1 MQTHAIYSQKNIQY
15 RTAVEKIKKKEKKF
29 HLAGIAVSSVYV
41 HLPKV
46 SFQVQVRFK
55 FNNNSITNFFFSGNI
70 LKNSEYNDL
79 HIFQFFKRISLVV
92 LYIFNTFLFNFLWTL
107 NLSFFSRNFFLFGI
121 VVATEDIIFMFYDSY
136 NYMALRHQM
145 KKFILKL
152 FYMFKGVFCLEKGWG
167 GDIMVVQWIKEI
179 FGENFT

>member
-55 FNNNSITNFFFSGNI
+55 FNNNSITKFFS
-70 LKNSEYNDL
+70 LE
-79 HIFQFFKRISLVV
+79 IFWKIASTTIYIFFKRISLVV
-92 LYIFNTFLFNFLWTL
+92 LLILSFSIFYELWICH
-107 NLSFFSRNFFLFGI
+107 FFSRNFFLFGI

-152 FYMFKGVFCLEKGWG
+152 FYMFKGVFAWRKVGVG
-167 GDIMVVQWIKEI
+167 
-179 FGENFT
+179 T

>member
-55 FNNNSITNFFFSGNI
+55 FNNNSITKFFS
-70 LKNSEYNDL
+70 LE
-79 HIFQFFKRISLVV
+79 IFWKIASTTIYIFFKRISLVV

-152 FYMFKGVFCLEKGWG
+152 FYMFKGVFAWRKVGVG
-167 GDIMVVQWIKEI
+167 
-179 FGENFT
+179 T